1 MKSNSTTKNTK
12 SKILSTALKLF
23 NQQGLAKVTL
33 RSIAK
38 EMGISQG
45 NLCYHFKK
53 REDILETLYHQLVA
67 LMDEVIHKA
76 GMSLPTLNSSYQT
89 SNKMME
95 HFYNYRFFMLDFVQI
110 MRENEKINQHYK
122 QLSVLRKEQFLG
134 MFELWIH
141 EGLMRPEE
149 FEGEF
154 QNLYIRS
161 NILGDFWL
169 SSAIIQ
175 QELSIDLVK
184 KYNHIIFQN
193 LYPYLT
199 PKGKKQF
206 QEIPHLS

>member
-53 REDILETLYHQLVA
+53 REDILEALYHQLVA

-76 GMSLPTLNSSYQT
+76 GMSLPTLSSSYQT
-89 SNKMME
+89 SRTMME

-110 MRENEKINQHYK
+110 MRENENINHHYK

-134 MFELWIH
+134 MFELWVH

-154 QNLYIRS
+154 HNLYIRS
-161 NILGDFWL
+161 SILGDFWL
-169 SSAIIQ
+169 SSAIVQ
-175 QELSIDLVK
+175 QELSIDLVD
-184 KYNHIIFQN
+184 KYNHIVFQN
-193 LYPYLT
+193 LYPYLS

-206 QEIPHLS
+206 QEIAH